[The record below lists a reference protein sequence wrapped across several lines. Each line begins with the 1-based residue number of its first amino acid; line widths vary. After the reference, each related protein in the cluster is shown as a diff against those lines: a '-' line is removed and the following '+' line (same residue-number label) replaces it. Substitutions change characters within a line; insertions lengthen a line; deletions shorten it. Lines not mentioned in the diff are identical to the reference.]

1 MGELKAVARNCRGRR
16 WRPLVF
22 ELGEKLR
29 EDERKQN
36 SLTPEF
42 RMGCVCVCVKSRE
55 VKSYSMGQVEV

>member
-1 MGELKAVARNCRGRR
+1 MGELKAVARNCGGRR

-22 ELGEKLR
+22 ELREIR

-42 RMGCVCVCVKSRE
+42 RMGCVCVKSRE
-55 VKSYSMGQVEV
+55 VYSVGQVEV